1 MSLCESRGGC
11 TGLPGPNSSYGP
23 VCGRNWS
30 NTEEA
35 EQGRHRRTHWR
46 TWHQLVPLESGIVT
60 RSGDCP
66 ECTLPLPLWQ
76 QLMYTAEQ
84 LWPWWQYIINVAHTK
99 HCTVYTVFAHIVTQ
113 ASPSSTPAESVLHLS
128 CSRECITAINT
139 TPSNWCRLSTKLNH
153 NNGYLERLTRTGP
166 KRLHIL

>member
-11 TGLPGPNSSYGP
+11 PGLESPAQTVRRVQFVDVRQHWRSWTGPPQTY
-23 VCGRNWS
+23 
-30 NTEEA
+30 A
-35 EQGRHRRTHWR
+35 R
-46 TWHQLVPLESGIVT
+46 TWHQLVPLESGTVT

-66 ECTLPLPLWQ
+66 ECTLPPLPLWQ

-84 LWPWWQYIINVAHTK
+84 LWPWWQYIINVTHTK
-99 HCTVYTVFAHIVTQ
+99 HCTAYTVFAHIVTQ
-113 ASPSSTPAESVLHLS
+113 ISPSSTSAESVLHLS
-128 CSRECITAINT
+128 RSRDCITAINT
-139 TPSNWCRLSTKLNH
+139 TPSNWCRLLTEFNH